1 MKSKFNAVI
10 KVKKQQ
16 LDKAQTDLNAAL
28 QRQKENERLLGLAQE
43 ELLNLGSLKGQISS
57 EELRANV
64 FMEGV
69 AREALARAKEKVE
82 LSHKEVNHYQFLYKK
97 AHLDYEKIKYLQSK
111 ELKAMQKA
119 MQKAEEKFLDEL
131 AISRFFKKDKDE

>member
-16 LDKAQTDLNAAL
+16 LDKAQTNLNAAL

-43 ELLNLGSLKGQISS
+43 ELLNLSTLKGQISS

-97 AHLDYEKIKYLQSK
+97 AHLDYEKIKYLQSE

>member
-16 LDKAQTDLNAAL
+16 FDKAQTDLNAAQ

-43 ELLNLGSLKGQISS
+43 ELLNLSTLKGQISS

-97 AHLDYEKIKYLQSK
+97 AHLDYEKIKYLQSE

>member
-16 LDKAQTDLNAAL
+16 LDKAQTNLNAAL
-28 QRQKENERLLGLAQE
+28 QRQKENERLLELARE
-43 ELLNLGSLKGQISS
+43 ELLNLNTLKGQISS
-57 EELRANV
+57 EELRASI
-64 FMEGV
+64 FMESV
-69 AREALARAKEKVE
+69 AREALTRAREKME

-97 AHLDYEKIKYLQSK
+97 AHLDYEKMKYLQSE

-131 AISRFFKKDKDE
+131 AISRFLKKGEK

>member
-16 LDKAQTDLNAAL
+16 FDKAQTDLNAAQ

-97 AHLDYEKIKYLQSK
+97 AHLDYEKIKYLQSE

>member
-69 AREALARAKEKVE
+69 AREALTRAKEKVE

-97 AHLDYEKIKYLQSK
+97 AHLDYEKIKYLQSE

-131 AISRFFKKDKDE
+131 AISRFLKKDKDE

>member
-43 ELLNLGSLKGQISS
+43 ELLNLSTLKGQISS

-97 AHLDYEKIKYLQSK
+97 AHLDYEKIKYLQSE

-131 AISRFFKKDKDE
+131 AISRFFKKG

>member
-16 LDKAQTDLNAAL
+16 FDKAQTDLNAAL
-28 QRQKENERLLGLAQE
+28 QRQKENERLLGLARE
-43 ELLNLGSLKGQISS
+43 ELLNLSTLKGQISS

-97 AHLDYEKIKYLQSK
+97 AHLDYEKIKYLQSE

>member
-28 QRQKENERLLGLAQE
+28 QRQKENEGLLGLAQE

-97 AHLDYEKIKYLQSK
+97 AHLDYEKIKYLQSE

>member
-16 LDKAQTDLNAAL
+16 LDKAQTNLNAAL
-28 QRQKENERLLGLAQE
+28 QRQKENERLLGLARE
-43 ELLNLGSLKGQISS
+43 ELLNLSTLKGQISS

-97 AHLDYEKIKYLQSK
+97 AHLDYEKIKYLQSE

-119 MQKAEEKFLDEL
+119 IQKAEEKFLDEL
-131 AISRFFKKDKDE
+131 AISRFLKKDKDE

>member
-43 ELLNLGSLKGQISS
+43 ELLNLSTLKGQISS

-82 LSHKEVNHYQFLYKK
+82 LSHKEVNHYQFLYRK
-97 AHLDYEKIKYLQSK
+97 AHLDYEKIKYLQSE

>member
-16 LDKAQTDLNAAL
+16 FDKAQTDLNAAL

-97 AHLDYEKIKYLQSK
+97 AHLDYEKIKYLQSE

>member
-28 QRQKENERLLGLAQE
+28 QRQKENERLLGLARE
-43 ELLNLGSLKGQISS
+43 ELLNLSTLKGQISS

-69 AREALARAKEKVE
+69 AREALTRAKEKVE

-97 AHLDYEKIKYLQSK
+97 AHLDYEKIKYLQSE

>member
-43 ELLNLGSLKGQISS
+43 ELLNLSTLKGQISS

-97 AHLDYEKIKYLQSK
+97 AHLDYEKIKYLQSE

>member
-16 LDKAQTDLNAAL
+16 FDKAQTDLNAAL

-43 ELLNLGSLKGQISS
+43 ELLNLSTLKGQISS

-97 AHLDYEKIKYLQSK
+97 AHLDYEKIKYLQSE

>member
-28 QRQKENERLLGLAQE
+28 QRQKENERLLGLARE
-43 ELLNLGSLKGQISS
+43 ELLNLGSLNGQISS
-57 EELRANV
+57 EELKANV

-97 AHLDYEKIKYLQSK
+97 AHLDYEKIKYLQSE
-111 ELKAMQKA
+111 ELKAMQKT

>member
-1 MKSKFNAVI
+1 MKSKFNAII

-16 LDKAQTDLNAAL
+16 LDKAQTNLNAAL
-28 QRQKENERLLGLAQE
+28 QRQKENEKLLGLARE
-43 ELLNLGSLKGQISS
+43 ELLNLSTLKGQISS

-97 AHLDYEKIKYLQSK
+97 AHLDYEKIKYLQSE

>member
-16 LDKAQTDLNAAL
+16 LDKAQTDLNAAQ
-28 QRQKENERLLGLAQE
+28 QRQKENERLLGLARE

-97 AHLDYEKIKYLQSK
+97 AHLDYEKIKYLQSE

>member
-16 LDKAQTDLNAAL
+16 LDKAQTNLNAAL
-28 QRQKENERLLGLAQE
+28 QRQKENERLLGLARE
-43 ELLNLGSLKGQISS
+43 ELLNLSTLKGQISS

-69 AREALARAKEKVE
+69 AREALTRAKEKVE

-97 AHLDYEKIKYLQSK
+97 AHLDYEKIKYLQSE
-111 ELKAMQKA
+111 ELKVMQKA

>member
-16 LDKAQTDLNAAL
+16 FDKAQTDLNAAL

-43 ELLNLGSLKGQISS
+43 ELLNLSTLKGQISS

-97 AHLDYEKIKYLQSK
+97 AHLDYEKIKYLQSE

-131 AISRFFKKDKDE
+131 AISRFFKKG

>member
-16 LDKAQTDLNAAL
+16 LDKAQTNLNAAL
-28 QRQKENERLLGLAQE
+28 QRQKENEKLLGLAQE
-43 ELLNLGSLKGQISS
+43 ELLNLSTLKGQISS

-97 AHLDYEKIKYLQSK
+97 AHLDYEKIKYLQSE
-111 ELKAMQKA
+111 ELKVMQKA

-131 AISRFFKKDKDE
+131 AINRFFKKDKDE

>member
-16 LDKAQTDLNAAL
+16 LDKAQTNLNAAL
-28 QRQKENERLLGLAQE
+28 QRQKENERLLGLARE
-43 ELLNLGSLKGQISS
+43 ELLNLSTLKGQISS

-97 AHLDYEKIKYLQSK
+97 AHLDYEKIKYLQSE

>member
-16 LDKAQTDLNAAL
+16 LDKAQTDLNAAQ

-69 AREALARAKEKVE
+69 AREALTRAKEKVE

-97 AHLDYEKIKYLQSK
+97 AHLDYEKIKYLQSE

-119 MQKAEEKFLDEL
+119 MQKAEEKFLDEF
-131 AISRFFKKDKDE
+131 AISRFFKKDKNE

>member
-28 QRQKENERLLGLAQE
+28 QRQKENERLLGLTRE
-43 ELLNLGSLKGQISS
+43 ELLNLSTLKGQISS

-69 AREALARAKEKVE
+69 AREALTRAKEKVE

-97 AHLDYEKIKYLQSK
+97 AHLDYEKIKYLQSE

>member
-28 QRQKENERLLGLAQE
+28 QRQKENERLLGLARE
-43 ELLNLGSLKGQISS
+43 ELLNLSTLKGQISS

-69 AREALARAKEKVE
+69 AREALIRAKEKVE

-97 AHLDYEKIKYLQSK
+97 AHLDYEKIKYLQSE

>member
-16 LDKAQTDLNAAL
+16 LDKAQINLNAAL
-28 QRQKENERLLGLAQE
+28 QRQKENEKLLGLARE
-43 ELLNLGSLKGQISS
+43 ELLNLSTLKGQISS

-97 AHLDYEKIKYLQSK
+97 AHLDYEKIKYLQSE

>member
-97 AHLDYEKIKYLQSK
+97 AHLDYEKIKYLQSE

-131 AISRFFKKDKDE
+131 AISRFFKKG

>member
-16 LDKAQTDLNAAL
+16 LDKAQTNLNAAL
-28 QRQKENERLLGLAQE
+28 QRQKENEKLLGLAQE
-43 ELLNLGSLKGQISS
+43 ELLNLSTLKGQISS

-97 AHLDYEKIKYLQSK
+97 AHLDYEKIKYLQSE

>member
-16 LDKAQTDLNAAL
+16 FDKAQTDLNAAQ
-28 QRQKENERLLGLAQE
+28 QRQKENERLLGLARE
-43 ELLNLGSLKGQISS
+43 ELLNLSTLKGQISS

-69 AREALARAKEKVE
+69 AREALTRAKEKVE

-97 AHLDYEKIKYLQSK
+97 AHLDYEKIKYLQSE

>member
-16 LDKAQTDLNAAL
+16 LDKAQTDLNAAQ
-28 QRQKENERLLGLAQE
+28 QRQKENERLLGLARE
-43 ELLNLGSLKGQISS
+43 ELLNLSTLKGQISS

-69 AREALARAKEKVE
+69 AREALTRAKEKVE
-82 LSHKEVNHYQFLYKK
+82 LSYKEVNHYQFLYKK
-97 AHLDYEKIKYLQSK
+97 AHLDYEKIKYLQSE

>member
-16 LDKAQTDLNAAL
+16 LDKAQTDLNAAQ

-43 ELLNLGSLKGQISS
+43 ELLNLSTLKGQISS

-69 AREALARAKEKVE
+69 AREALTRAKEKVE

-97 AHLDYEKIKYLQSK
+97 AHLDYEKIKYLQSE

>member
-69 AREALARAKEKVE
+69 AREALTRAKEKVE

>member
-16 LDKAQTDLNAAL
+16 LDKAQTDLNAAQ
-28 QRQKENERLLGLAQE
+28 QRQKENERLLGLARE
-43 ELLNLGSLKGQISS
+43 ELLNLSTLKGQISS

-69 AREALARAKEKVE
+69 AREALTRAKEKVE

-97 AHLDYEKIKYLQSK
+97 AHLDYEKIKYLQSE

-131 AISRFFKKDKDE
+131 AISRFFKQG

>member
-16 LDKAQTDLNAAL
+16 LDKAQTNLNAAL
-28 QRQKENERLLGLAQE
+28 QRQKENERLLGLARE
-43 ELLNLGSLKGQISS
+43 ELLNLSTLKGQISS

-97 AHLDYEKIKYLQSK
+97 AHLDYEKIKYLQSE
-111 ELKAMQKA
+111 ELKAMQKDI
-119 MQKAEEKFLDEL
+119 QKAEEKFLDEL

>member
-16 LDKAQTDLNAAL
+16 LDKAQTDLNAAQ
-28 QRQKENERLLGLAQE
+28 QRQKENERLLGLARE
-43 ELLNLGSLKGQISS
+43 ELLNLSTLKGQISS

-82 LSHKEVNHYQFLYKK
+82 LSHKEINHYQFLYKK
-97 AHLDYEKIKYLQSK
+97 AHLDYEKIKYLQSE

>member
-28 QRQKENERLLGLAQE
+28 QRQKENEGLLGLAQE
-43 ELLNLGSLKGQISS
+43 ELLNLSTLKGQISS

-97 AHLDYEKIKYLQSK
+97 AHLDYEKIKYLQSE

>member
-28 QRQKENERLLGLAQE
+28 QRQKENEGLLGLAQE
-43 ELLNLGSLKGQISS
+43 ELLNLSTLKGQISS

-69 AREALARAKEKVE
+69 AREALTRAKEKVE

-97 AHLDYEKIKYLQSK
+97 AHLDYEKIKYLQSE

>member
-16 LDKAQTDLNAAL
+16 LDKAQTDLNAAQ
-28 QRQKENERLLGLAQE
+28 QRQKENERLLGLARE
-43 ELLNLGSLKGQISS
+43 ELLNLSTLKGQISS

-69 AREALARAKEKVE
+69 AREALTRAKEKVE

-97 AHLDYEKIKYLQSK
+97 AHLDYEKIKYLQSE

-131 AISRFFKKDKDE
+131 AISRFLKKDKDE

>member
-43 ELLNLGSLKGQISS
+43 ELLNLSTLKGQISS

-69 AREALARAKEKVE
+69 AREALTRAKEKVE
-82 LSHKEVNHYQFLYKK
+82 LSHKEINHYQFLYKK
-97 AHLDYEKIKYLQSK
+97 AHLDYEKIKYLQSE

>member
-16 LDKAQTDLNAAL
+16 LDKAQTNLNAAL
-28 QRQKENERLLGLAQE
+28 QRQKENEKLLGLARE
-43 ELLNLGSLKGQISS
+43 ELLNLSTLKGQISS

-69 AREALARAKEKVE
+69 AREALARAKKKVE

-97 AHLDYEKIKYLQSK
+97 AHLDYEKIKYLQSE

>member
-16 LDKAQTDLNAAL
+16 LDKVQTDLNAAQ
-28 QRQKENERLLGLAQE
+28 QRQKENERLLGLARE
-43 ELLNLGSLKGQISS
+43 ELLNLSTLKGQISS

-97 AHLDYEKIKYLQSK
+97 AHLDYEKIKYLQSE